1 MKNNLL
7 NNAIFVVNP
16 VAGKL
21 SLSLKKQI
29 INKIIGEH
37 KSEVVVTKSIIHS
50 EDVAF
55 KAMKKNKLVV
65 ACGGDGIQNIIAD
78 KAIETGAKMAVLPL
92 GRGNDFAMSLNIHSP
107 KDLINSFIEVID
119 FINLILSSSL
129 LKNKNSLS
137 IHCGSKSSVVISF
150 GLNSNSFL

>member
-21 SLSLKKQI
+21 SLSSKKQI

-50 EDVAF
+50 EDVALICRRTF
-55 KAMKKNKLVV
+55 
-65 ACGGDGIQNIIAD
+65 
-78 KAIETGAKMAVLPL
+78 
-92 GRGNDFAMSLNIHSP
+92 
-107 KDLINSFIEVID
+107 DLI
-119 FINLILSSSL
+119 
-129 LKNKNSLS
+129 
-137 IHCGSKSSVVISF
+137 
-150 GLNSNSFL
+150 